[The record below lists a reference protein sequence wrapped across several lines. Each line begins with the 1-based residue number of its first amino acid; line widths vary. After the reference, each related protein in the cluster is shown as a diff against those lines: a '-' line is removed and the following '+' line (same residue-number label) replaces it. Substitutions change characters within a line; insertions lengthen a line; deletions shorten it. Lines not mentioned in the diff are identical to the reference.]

1 MYLVSETHQ
10 TKIIDLVEVISE
22 GLNCFYVIRPPCL
35 GNTALVQGPQRP
47 QVGADRQRTGRHGT
61 QHLLQ
66 PLQSAVS
73 HQDVEVDAGE
83 VPAVQVPARGDAVLH
98 EEVSHDITKLVV
110 ECTEDIIHWAWKN
123 IYKKQIWH
131 YSILILPKNYKRGKF
146 PLSLMNPSLTELY
159 VVERIGRED
168 EEDVHVVVT

>member
-1 MYLVSETHQ
+1 MNLVCKTHQ

-73 HQDVEVDAGE
+73 DEDVQLDAGE
-83 VPAVQVPARGDAVLH
+83 VPAVQVSARGDAMLH
-98 EEVSHDITKLVV
+98 EEGCHDITEPLVQCSEYV
-110 ECTEDIIHWAWKN
+110 IHGA
-123 IYKKQIWH
+123 
-131 YSILILPKNYKRGKF
+131 
-146 PLSLMNPSLTELY
+146 ELY
-159 VVERIGRED
+159 VMERVGRKD
-168 EEDVHVVVT
+168 EEDVHVVVS